1 MTLLDQLIQIKADKE
16 AKGLFPTHIRIDE
29 IDYTNIEVRK
39 EIARLQS
46 DGKIRIGVSIN
57 SHFIEIL

>member
-1 MTLLDQLIQIKADKE
+1 MTLLETLTKITSDKK
-16 AKGLFPTHIRIDE
+16 AKGLFPTHIMIDE